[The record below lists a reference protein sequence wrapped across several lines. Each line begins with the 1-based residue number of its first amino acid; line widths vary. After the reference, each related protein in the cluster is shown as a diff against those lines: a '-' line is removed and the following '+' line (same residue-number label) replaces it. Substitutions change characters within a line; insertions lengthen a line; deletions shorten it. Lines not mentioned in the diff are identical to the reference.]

1 MDERERV
8 NRAIADYLEGVR
20 RRLNEGKSEIER
32 QRAAVDETNAHMAG
46 MSRWIEQTNQQLGEE
61 RARRNAV
68 DHTDA
73 DDKR

>member
-1 MDERERV
+1 MDEREQV
-8 NRAIADYLEGVR
+8 NRAIANYLEGVR

-32 QRAAVDETNAHMAG
+32 QRAAVDETKEHMAG

>member
-1 MDERERV
+1 MDEREQV
-8 NRAIADYLEGVR
+8 NRSIADYLERVR
-20 RRLNEGKSEIER
+20 QRLNDGKSEIER
-32 QRAAVDETNAHMAG
+32 QRAAVHETNEHLAG
-46 MSRWIEQTNQQLGEE
+46 MRRWIQQTNQQLGEE

>member
-1 MDERERV
+1 MDEREQV
-8 NRAIADYLEGVR
+8 NRSIADYLERVR
-20 RRLNEGKSEIER
+20 QRLNDGKSEIER
-32 QRAAVDETNAHMAG
+32 QRAAVDETNEHLAG
-46 MSRWIEQTNQQLGEE
+46 MRRWIQQTNQQLGEE

>member
-1 MDERERV
+1 
-8 NRAIADYLEGVR
+8 
-20 RRLNEGKSEIER
+20 
-32 QRAAVDETNAHMAG
+32 MAG

>member
-1 MDERERV
+1 MDEREQV
-8 NRAIADYLEGVR
+8 NRAIADYLERVR
-20 RRLNEGKSEIER
+20 RRLNDGKSEIER
-32 QRAAVDETNAHMAG
+32 QRAAVYETREHMAG
-46 MSRWIEQTNQQLGEE
+46 MRQWIQQTNQQLGEE